1 MAKRRTL
8 CTRQAEYFLGL
19 HSKFKGTAQLSPK
32 WKDSYGQNSFSL
44 KSFESNYPF
53 QILKQSREFFIL
65 TKRLYGVAGVVGS
78 IILTHWDL
86 TTIKKILFYVSRSNL
101 PSLGEIKYGMIL
113 G

>member
-44 KSFESNYPF
+44 KSFESNSNS
-53 QILKQSREFFIL
+53 LKLSLSNYKTKKRFFFNKKTLWSSRGGW
-65 TKRLYGVAGVVGS
+65 KY
-78 IILTHWDL
+78 H
-86 TTIKKILFYVSRSNL
+86 SN
-101 PSLGEIKYGMIL
+101 SLGFNNH
-113 G
+113 

>member
-32 WKDSYGQNSFSL
+32 WKDSYGQNSFTL

-53 QILKQSREFFIL
+53 QILKQNREFFL
-65 TKRLYGVAGVVGS
+65 N
-78 IILTHWDL
+78 
-86 TTIKKILFYVSRSNL
+86 KKTLWSSGGGWKYYSN
-101 PSLGEIKYGMIL
+101 SLGFNNH
-113 G
+113 